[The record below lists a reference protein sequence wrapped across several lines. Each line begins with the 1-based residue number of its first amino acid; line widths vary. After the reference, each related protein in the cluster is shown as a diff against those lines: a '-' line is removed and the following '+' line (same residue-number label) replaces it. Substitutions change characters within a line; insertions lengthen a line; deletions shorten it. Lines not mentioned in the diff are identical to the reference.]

1 MRRLALLFWSSVVVA
16 IATQQVGAA
25 DADPL
30 SGTWYLNPG
39 MSRFHAGPAILKQ
52 TRTYEVSGDSV
63 KQTVD
68 GVDSAGKPTHSS
80 FTAKYDGKEYPVTG
94 NPDADTISV
103 KRVDKNTA
111 RSVLRKNGKVVQTT
125 VRKMG
130 KNGKTVTFKT
140 QGTNAKGD
148 RVDYEL
154 VFGKEPPPKE

>member
-1 MRRLALLFWSSVVVA
+1 MQRLSLVFLLLFVA
-16 IATQQVGAA
+16 AIGAQQVWGA

-30 SGTWYLNPG
+30 NGTWHLNPG
-39 MSRFHAGPAILKQ
+39 KSRFHAGPAILNQ

-68 GVDSAGKPTHSS
+68 GVDPTGKPTHSS

-103 KRVDKNTA
+103 TRVSPNTA

-125 VRKMG
+125 VRRIA
-130 KNGKTVTFKT
+130 KNGRSVTFKT
-140 QGTNAKGD
+140 QGTDARGE

-154 VFGKEPPPKE
+154 VFDKE